1 MKRFLVMIKETSTN
15 SSSFLS
21 HRKQLQSLDM
31 TKKQLP
37 ESTGEWTDRPR
48 GSSHRQGEEEKGSSM
63 RKCPSVVLSLG
74 LSAVHAAYT
83 VVRADTEKPTVFLT
97 QGTGK
102 GKLANCKYWS
112 EWGKSHKGKGTSRAN
127 ICLPDWPLNHTDKKQ
142 TQSNPAQGKRSKQS
156 INNRVYTVQAQPR
169 EWPTKIKETL
179 FISGK

>member
-1 MKRFLVMIKETSTN
+1 MIKETSTN

-48 GSSHRQGEEEKGSSM
+48 GSSRRQGEEEKGSSM

-74 LSAVHAAYT
+74 LSAVHAACT

-112 EWGKSHKGKGTSRAN
+112 EWENPTRARGPAER
-127 ICLPDWPLNHTDKKQ
+127 ISVSLTDPLT
-142 TQSNPAQGKRSKQS
+142 TQIKNRLKAIQLKAKDP
-156 INNRVYTVQAQPR
+156 NRV
-169 EWPTKIKETL
+169 
-179 FISGK
+179 